1 MALNQESLERLWQHI
16 IARLGRKVDKEEG
29 KTLTDNNFT
38 DDDRIKLDAI
48 AQPDWFE
55 DDTSSYSYIK
65 NKTHGITK
73 QKDFFLLTEANCI
86 TLVDTFYYATGDLLY
101 NPNASLNGETATV
114 CIDGI
119 DYICSPI
126 RYEDDDTKFGFGS
139 KNIVANGRSL
149 YPFEL
154 IIQINTSNNTFTY
167 ELYHINQGKHT
178 FSVRE
183 NDIINVL
190 HEKYLPETAVKYIE
204 DPILNKMEQIIP
216 LTTVTINSN
225 YVVIGQFDP
234 LISGNNYKVILNDT
248 EYICKARSVGD
259 RYVLIGNGTVFGDG
273 NPGNNEPFSCESY
286 SDGRIYLNVTSPGT
300 YSITILKIANAK
312 RFNQPID
319 TFDLIDKTSELKYSI
334 SISNGELVITQK
346 TFDRYLFQEGQGFIK
361 PMTLTKQSSFT
372 GGVTD
377 EKIIFSYTGTSYTC
391 GLLITDEAIDLTN
404 YKTLIYDV
412 EVTDVPTGNYALRVG
427 LYNAIPTVGN
437 TSSTNA
443 YSTRILSA
451 TEGRVLIKIDVENL
465 SIAKYIAVMG
475 AGNATIHNIYLK
487 EK

>member
-73 QKDFFLLTEANCI
+73 QKDSFLLTEANCT

-101 NPNASLNGETATV
+101 NSNASLKGKTLTV
-114 CIDGI
+114 CMDEK

-126 RYEDDDTKFGFGS
+126 RYENDNTKFGFGS

-154 IIQINTSNNTFTY
+154 IIQVNTSDYTFTY
-167 ELYHINQGKHT
+167 ELYHINPGKHT
-178 FSVRE
+178 FSIRE

-190 HEKYLPETAVKYIE
+190 HEKYLPETAVKYVDEPDLNSIE
-204 DPILNKMEQIIP
+204 ELIP
-216 LTTVTINSN
+216 LTTVNISSSYDIIGYFEQLVAGNS
-225 YVVIGQFDP
+225 
-234 LISGNNYKVILNDT
+234 YKVVLNNI
-248 EYICKARSVGD
+248 EYICKARTYNN
-259 RYVLIGNGTVFGDG
+259 YVVIGNGTIYNGDG
-273 NPGNNEPFSCESY
+273 NPSNNEPFYCDSY
-286 SDGRIYLNVTSPGT
+286 SDGSIYLNVFAPGT
-300 YSITILKIANAK
+300 YNITILKIAAVK
-312 RFNQPID
+312 KFNQPVEA
-319 TFDLIDKTSELKYSI
+319 FDLIDKTSELKYSI

-346 TFDRYLFQEGQGFIK
+346 TFDRYLFQEGQGLIK
-361 PMTLTKQSSFT
+361 PMTLTTQASFT
-372 GGVTD
+372 GGMTD
-377 EKIIFSYTGTSYTC
+377 EKITFSYTGTTNTC

-412 EVTDVPTGNYALRVG
+412 EVTNVPTGTYALRVG
-427 LYNAIPTVGN
+427 LYNAIPIVGN

-443 YSTRILSA
+443 YSTKTLSA

>member
-55 DDTSSYSYIK
+55 SDTSSYSYIK

-73 QKDFFLLTEANCI
+73 QEDFFLLTEANCI

-101 NPNASLNGETATV
+101 KPDASLNGETATV

-139 KNIVANGRSL
+139 KDIVANGSFL

-154 IIQINTSNNTFTY
+154 IIQVNTSDYTFTY
-167 ELYHINQGKHT
+167 ELYHINPGKHT

-183 NDIINVL
+183 NDTINVL
-190 HEKYLPETAVKYIE
+190 HEKYLPETAVKYINE
-204 DPILNKMEQIIP
+204 PVLDSMEELIP
-216 LTTVTINSN
+216 LTTVTVSSEYATIGYFEQLVAGNS
-225 YVVIGQFDP
+225 
-234 LISGNNYKVILNDT
+234 YKVILNGT
-248 EYICKARSVGD
+248 EYICKARAYHN
-259 RYVLIGNGTVFGDG
+259 YVIIGNGTIHGGDG
-273 NPGNNEPFSCESY
+273 NPSNNEPFYCDSY
-286 SDGRIYLNVTSPGT
+286 SDGEIYLNVSTPGT
-300 YSITILKIANAK
+300 YNITILKAAIIK
-312 RFNQPID
+312 KLNQPVEA
-319 TFDLIDKTSELKYSI
+319 FDLIDKTSELKYSI

-377 EKIIFSYTGTSYTC
+377 EKITFSYTGTSYTC

-412 EVTDVPTGNYALRVG
+412 EVTNVPTGNYALRVG

-443 YSTRILSA
+443 YSTKTLSA
-451 TEGRVLIKIDVENL
+451 TEGRVLIKIDVEEL
-465 SIAKYIAVMG
+465 SVAKYIAVMG

>member
-48 AQPDWFE
+48 AQSDWFE

-73 QKDFFLLTEANCI
+73 HAEAFPLTEANCI
-86 TLVDTFYYATGDLLY
+86 NLVDTFYYATGDLLY
-101 NPNASLNGETATV
+101 NPGAYLDGETLTV
-114 CIDGI
+114 CMDEI
-119 DYICSPI
+119 DYICLPFQ
-126 RYEDDDTKFGFGS
+126 YEDSNNKAGFGS
-139 KNIVANGRSL
+139 KDIITNGPSS

-154 IIQINTSNNTFTY
+154 IIQYNSSDDTYTY
-167 ELYHINQGKHT
+167 ELYHINPGKHT
-178 FSVRE
+178 FSVRM
-183 NDIINVL
+183 NDTINVL
-190 HEKYLPETAVKYIE
+190 HEKYLPEAAVKYINE
-204 DPILNKMEQIIP
+204 SILDSMEELIP
-216 LTTVTINSN
+216 LTTVNVSSN
-225 YVVIGQFDP
+225 YATIGHFEQ
-234 LISGNNYKVILNDT
+234 LIAGNNYKVVLNNI
-248 EYICKARSVGD
+248 EYICKARVYNN
-259 RYVLIGNGTVFGDG
+259 YVIIGNGTIYGDG
-273 NPGNNEPFSCESY
+273 YPSNNEPFCCDSRPN
-286 SDGRIYLNVTSPGT
+286 GRIDLNVSTPGT
-300 YSITILKIANAK
+300 YSITILKTASIK
-312 RFNQPID
+312 KLNQPVEA
-319 TFDLIDKTSELKYSI
+319 FDLIDKTSELKYSI

-372 GGVTD
+372 GGVTN
-377 EKIIFSYTGTSYTC
+377 EKITFSYTGTSYTC

-443 YSTRILSA
+443 YSTKTLSA
-451 TEGRVLIKIDVENL
+451 TNGRVLIKIDVENL